1 MPGIVAAPDNHA
13 MVIGELLF
21 RRDNRI
27 VPEIGGAV
35 MLEKSGFV
43 RDDEIRADVGGPVQ
57 NGSRRHPRDNHA
69 PHRCCWIATFE
80 GVAGGG
86 VPQPVVALRMTS
98 TSCWAV

>member
-1 MPGIVAAPDNHA
+1 MPWSSANFV
-13 MVIGELLF
+13 

-43 RDDEIRADVGGPVQ
+43 RDDEIHDVGGPVQ

-80 GVAGGG
+80 GVAGGSAPPLPG
-86 VPQPVVALRMTS
+86 RRIRMTS